1 MSLDFRHLVRDA
13 GWRPP
18 VDTSL
23 RGLCTWMSEVV
34 YQIKN
39 FSSKYLSY
47 HASDVALGYIAKER
61 EVVIFRRRN
70 FYELQNRNT
79 GV

>member
-1 MSLDFRHLVRDA
+1 MSLDFRLLVWDA
-13 GWRPP
+13 GWCPP
-18 VDTSL
+18 ADTSL
-23 RGLCTWMSEVV
+23 RGLCTWMSVVV
-34 YQIKN
+34 YQIKH